1 MHAIMVTFETPLYIW
16 LLILCFQ
23 IGEILCVWEWFMGF
37 CVSLYLNVA
46 KMTLHLGKKCPRI
59 GNVTIKLLREN
70 IMILIYN
77 YGLIMLNLFVIKL
90 GCLLASSSDYS
101 SAEFTF

>member
-1 MHAIMVTFETPLYIW
+1 
-16 LLILCFQ
+16 
-23 IGEILCVWEWFMGF
+23 MGF

-59 GNVTIKLLREN
+59 DNVTMKLLREN
-70 IMILIYN
+70 IMFLIYN

-90 GCLLASSSDYS
+90 ECLLASSSDFN